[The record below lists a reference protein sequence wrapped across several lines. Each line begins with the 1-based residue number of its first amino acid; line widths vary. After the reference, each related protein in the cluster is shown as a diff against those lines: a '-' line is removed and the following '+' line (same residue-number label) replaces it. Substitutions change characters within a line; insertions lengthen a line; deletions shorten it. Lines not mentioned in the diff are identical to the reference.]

1 MEDLLIAPWQL
12 AIIFFF
18 VSLLYSSVG
27 LAGGSSYTALLS
39 IFGLHFKAIPLITL
53 SLNLLVSSL
62 GTHNYFRQKHGRLSL
77 VIPFLITSIPMSYVG
92 GTLNLPSTIFFWVLT
107 LSLVVVVLR
116 IYFWKR
122 TALNVRL
129 RKWQQFLM
137 ALFSGSLLGLVAGIV
152 GIGGGIYLI
161 PIIIIFRLGT
171 EKEAAACASLFI
183 WLNSA
188 AGLTARFQYNFIDIR
203 HFWPV
208 VVAVLAGGWIGSH
221 LGSTRLKPKVME
233 KLLGIII
240 IIAIVFL
247 SRKLFPGFLEFA
259 WYEKLWLQLTK

>member
-12 AIIFFF
+12 ALIFFF
-18 VSLLYSSVG
+18 VALLYSSIG

-53 SLNLLVSSL
+53 SLNLLVSTL
-62 GTHNYFRQKHGRLSL
+62 GTYNYFRQKHGRLRL

-92 GTLNLPSTIFFWVLT
+92 GSLDLPSTIFFWVLT
-107 LSLVVVVLR
+107 LSLVVVVAR

-122 TALNVRL
+122 TALNIRL
-129 RKWQQFLM
+129 RKWQQFIL
-137 ALFSGSLLGLVAGIV
+137 ALFSGSVLGLVSGIV

-171 EKEAAACASLFI
+171 EKEAAACGSLFI

-188 AGLTARFQYNFIDIR
+188 AGLAARYQYNFIDISR
-203 HFWPV
+203 FWPV
-208 VVAVLAGGWIGSH
+208 VIAVLAGGWIGSH

-233 KLLGIII
+233 KILGIII
-240 IIAIVFL
+240 IVAIVFL
-247 SRKLFPGFLEFA
+247 CRKLFPGFLEFP
-259 WYEKLWLQLTK
+259 WYEKLWLRITK

>member
-12 AIIFFF
+12 AVLFFF

-27 LAGGSSYTALLS
+27 LAGGSSYTALLA
-39 IFGLHFKAIPLITL
+39 IFGIHFKAIPLITL

-62 GTHNYFRQKHGRLSL
+62 GTYNYFRHSHGRLGL
-77 VIPFLITSIPMSYVG
+77 VLPFLITSIPMSYVG
-92 GTLNLPSTIFFWVLT
+92 GALNLPSGIFFWVLT
-107 LSLVVVVLR
+107 LSLIVVVLR

-129 RKWQQFLM
+129 KKWQQLLL
-137 ALFSGSLLGLVAGIV
+137 ALFSGSLLGLVSGIV

-171 EKEAAACASLFI
+171 EKQAAACASLFI
-183 WLNSA
+183 CLNSA
-188 AGLTARFQYNFIDIR
+188 AGLAARFQYNFIDIR
-203 HFWPV
+203 SFWPV
-208 VVAVLAGGWIGSH
+208 IVAVMAGGWIGSH
-221 LGSTRLKPKVME
+221 MGSTWLKPKVME

-240 IIAIVFL
+240 IIAIIFL
-247 SRKLFPGFLEFA
+247 SKKLFPGFLEFA
-259 WYEKLWLQLTK
+259 WYEKLWLRWTQ

>member
-1 MEDLLIAPWQL
+1 VEDLLIAPWQL
-12 AIIFFF
+12 ALIFFF
-18 VSLLYSSVG
+18 VALLYSSIG

-53 SLNLLVSSL
+53 SLNLLVSTL
-62 GTHNYFRQKHGRLSL
+62 GTYNYFRQKHGRLRL

-92 GTLNLPSTIFFWVLT
+92 GSLNLPSTIFFWVLT
-107 LSLVVVVLR
+107 LSLVVVVAR

-122 TALNVRL
+122 TALNIRL
-129 RKWQQFLM
+129 RKWQQFIL
-137 ALFSGSLLGLVAGIV
+137 ALFSGSVLGLVSGIV

-171 EKEAAACASLFI
+171 EKEAAACGSLFI

-188 AGLTARFQYNFIDIR
+188 AGLAARYQYNFIDISR
-203 HFWPV
+203 FWPV
-208 VVAVLAGGWIGSH
+208 VIAVLAGGWIGSH

-233 KLLGIII
+233 KILGIII
-240 IIAIVFL
+240 IVAIVFL
-247 SRKLFPGFLEFA
+247 CRKLFPGFLEFP
-259 WYEKLWLQLTK
+259 WYEKLWLRITK